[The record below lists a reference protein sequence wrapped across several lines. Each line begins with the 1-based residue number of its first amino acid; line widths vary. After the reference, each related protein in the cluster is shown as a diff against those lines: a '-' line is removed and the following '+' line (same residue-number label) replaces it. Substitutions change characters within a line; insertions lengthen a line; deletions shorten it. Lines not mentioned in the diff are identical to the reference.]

1 MPNHYEF
8 NSDSL
13 EGLLTDED
21 NSVSSPEDSG
31 PVVADTVEGEN
42 LIDQPNN
49 DSDQV
54 ESKESDQEKNIETN
68 NNSDFLTSFLSE
80 YGLKDGKVTYEN
92 DDGTTEEVD
101 FDSLDSE
108 EKINIL
114 KELTSPNLSKDEI
127 EVINYLRANNATI
140 QDVITYYSQKAVE
153 DYIKENGPI
162 EKQYS
167 VDEYSDDEL
176 YIADLKSKFSDMS
189 EEDIKTDL
197 ETAKENEE
205 LFKKKVDIIRK
216 QYKAQ
221 EEETAKERIKEQEEQ
236 FNNFKTSLESQL
248 NDFNSIPMDYK
259 DNKSDSLQIEE
270 SEKEEIYKYI
280 LNRDE
285 NGATQFFKDL
295 NDPKT
300 LVELAWFAL
309 YGKEA
314 ISDITNYW
322 KSQLKNTR
330 KSVDNKPQTTVV
342 SLDKNKTKDNFTNRH
357 KSVETEYGEDLL

>member
-1 MPNHYEF
+1 MPNHFEF
-8 NSDSL
+8 NADSFDK
-13 EGLLTDED
+13 LLTGED
-21 NSVSSPEDSG
+21 NSVSSPENDS
-31 PVVADTVEGEN
+31 PVTADTIGGEN
-42 LIDQPNN
+42 LLSHSSN
-49 DSDQV
+49 DSDLV
-54 ESKESDQEKNIETN
+54 EPKESDQDKNIETS

-92 DDGTTEEVD
+92 DDGTTEKVD
-101 FDSLDSE
+101 FDSLDSK

-114 KELTSPNLSKDEI
+114 KELTSPNLSKDE
-127 EVINYLRANNATI
+127 
-140 QDVITYYSQKAVE
+140 
-153 DYIKENGPI
+153 
-162 EKQYS
+162 
-167 VDEYSDDEL
+167 
-176 YIADLKSKFSDMS
+176 
-189 EEDIKTDL
+189 
-197 ETAKENEE
+197 
-205 LFKKKVDIIRK
+205 
-216 QYKAQ
+216 
-221 EEETAKERIKEQEEQ
+221 EEEIAKERIKEQEEQ

-280 LNRDE
+280 LNQDE

-342 SLDKNKTKDNFTNRH
+342 SLDKNKSKDNFTNHH
-357 KSVETEYGEDLL
+357 KSVETEYGENLL

>member
-31 PVVADTVEGEN
+31 PVVADTVGGEN

-176 YIADLKSKFSDMS
+176 YIADLKSKIQRY
-189 EEDIKTDL
+189 E
-197 ETAKENEE
+197 
-205 LFKKKVDIIRK
+205 
-216 QYKAQ
+216 
-221 EEETAKERIKEQEEQ
+221 
-236 FNNFKTSLESQL
+236 
-248 NDFNSIPMDYK
+248 
-259 DNKSDSLQIEE
+259 
-270 SEKEEIYKYI
+270 
-280 LNRDE
+280 
-285 NGATQFFKDL
+285 
-295 NDPKT
+295 
-300 LVELAWFAL
+300 
-309 YGKEA
+309 
-314 ISDITNYW
+314 
-322 KSQLKNTR
+322 
-330 KSVDNKPQTTVV
+330 
-342 SLDKNKTKDNFTNRH
+342 
-357 KSVETEYGEDLL
+357 